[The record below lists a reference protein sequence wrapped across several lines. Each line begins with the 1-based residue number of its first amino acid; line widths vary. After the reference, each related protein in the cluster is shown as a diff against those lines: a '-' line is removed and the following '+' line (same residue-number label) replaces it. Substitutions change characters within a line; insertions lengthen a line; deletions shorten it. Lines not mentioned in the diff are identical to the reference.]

1 MKNLAEIEELE
12 LFTQIEL
19 IAKQVVEGFITGLHR
34 SPYHGF
40 SVEFAEHRHYN
51 TGESTKHI
59 DWKLYA
65 RTEKLFVKKYEEETN
80 LKAHIVIDNSSS
92 MLFPY
97 PEGKLH
103 NKLYFSVYCAAALIR
118 MLRSQRDAVGLSI
131 FTDQIDLRTEAK
143 LSEVHAQF
151 LYGELTRLLENSTKG
166 NTKTLLNKKTNTSQV
181 LHNLAESL
189 PSRSL
194 IILFTDMF
202 DESGPEE
209 LFSALQHFR
218 YNKHEVILF
227 HVVDQQLEGDFDY
240 PARPHRFVDMETG
253 EVMKLNPGDLKNHY
267 THITDEFFKE
277 IKLRCGQYKIDLAEA
292 DIRKDFKE
300 VLLPFL
306 IKRSKLY

>member
-1 MKNLAEIEELE
+1 MRNLAEIEELE
-12 LFTQIEL
+12 LFTHIDF

-51 TGESTKHI
+51 SGESTKHI

-103 NKLYFSVYCAAALIR
+103 NKLYFSIYSAAALIR
-118 MLRSQRDAVGLSI
+118 MLRSQRDAVGMTI
-131 FTDQIDLRTEAK
+131 FSDNIDFRTEAK
-143 LSEVHAQF
+143 LSEVHAQL
-151 LYGELTRLLENSTKG
+151 LYGELTRLLESSANEKA
-166 NTKTLLNKKTNTSQV
+166 KTLLNHKTRTTGV
-181 LHNLAESL
+181 LHTLAESL

-194 IILFTDMF
+194 VILFTDMF
-202 DESGPEE
+202 EESQPEE

-227 HVVDQQLEGDFDY
+227 HVVDHQFEGSFDY
-240 PARPHRFVDMETG
+240 PARPHKFIDMETG
-253 EVMKLNPGDLKNHY
+253 EVMRLNPGDLKKQY
-267 THITDEFFKE
+267 SRITDEFFRE
-277 IKLRCGQYKIDLAEA
+277 IKLRCGQYQIDLAEA

>member
-1 MKNLAEIEELE
+1 MRNLAEIEELE
-12 LFTQIEL
+12 LFNHIEF
-19 IAKQVVEGFITGLHR
+19 IARQVVEGFITGLHR

-51 TGESTKHI
+51 SGESTKHI

-65 RTEKLFVKKYEEETN
+65 RSEKLFVKKYEEETN

-103 NKLYFSVYCAAALIR
+103 NKLYFSIYSAAALIR
-118 MLRSQRDAVGLSI
+118 ILRSQRDAVGLSI
-131 FTDQIDLRTEAK
+131 FSDQIDFRTDAK

-151 LYGELTRLLENSTKG
+151 LYGELGRLLEAGAKG
-166 NTKTLLNKKTNTSQV
+166 SPKNLLNHKTNTSQV
-181 LHNLAESL
+181 LHTLAESL
-189 PSRSL
+189 PARSMV
-194 IILFTDMF
+194 ILFTDMLE
-202 DESGPEE
+202 DAMAEE

-227 HVVDQQLEGDFDY
+227 HVVDRRHEGDFDY
-240 PARPHRFVDMETG
+240 PARPHKFVDMETG
-253 EVMKLNPGDLKNHY
+253 EEMRINPGDLKKHY
-267 THITDEFFKE
+267 SSITDKFFKE
-277 IKLRCGQYKIDLAEA
+277 IKLRCGQYKIDLVEA

>member
-12 LFTQIEL
+12 LFSQIEF

-59 DWKLYA
+59 DWKLFA

-103 NKLYFSVYCAAALIR
+103 NKLYFSIYCAAALIR
-118 MLRSQRDAVGLSI
+118 ILRSQRDAVGLSI
-131 FTDQIDLRTEAK
+131 FTDQIDFRTEAK

-151 LYGELTRLLENSTKG
+151 LYGELSRLLETSSGADK
-166 NTKTLLNKKTNTSQV
+166 KTLLNKKTNTSKV
-181 LHNLAESL
+181 LHTLAESL
-189 PSRSL
+189 PTRSL
-194 IILFTDMF
+194 VILFTDMF
-202 DESGPEE
+202 EETKAEE
-209 LFSALQHFR
+209 LFSALQHFK

-227 HVVDQQLEGDFDY
+227 HVVDQRLEGNFDY
-240 PARPHRFVDMETG
+240 PARPHKFVDMETG
-253 EVMKLNPGDLKNHY
+253 EVMKLNPGDLKNQY
-267 THITDEFFKE
+267 SQITNDFFKE

-292 DIRKDFKE
+292 DIRKDFKD

>member
-1 MKNLAEIEELE
+1 MKNLVDIEELD
-12 LFTQIEL
+12 LFNNVEF

-51 TGESTKHI
+51 SGESTKHI

-92 MLFPY
+92 MLFPFK
-97 PEGKLH
+97 EGKLH
-103 NKLYFSVYCAAALIR
+103 NKLFFSIYCAAALIR
-118 MLRSQRDAVGLSI
+118 ILRSQRDAVGMSV
-131 FTDQIDLRTEAK
+131 FSDQIDLRTEAK
-143 LSEVHAQF
+143 LSEVHAQY
-151 LYGELTRLLENSTKG
+151 LYGELGQMLESGAQGSTKTIL
-166 NTKTLLNKKTNTSQV
+166 NNKTSTSKV
-181 LHNLAESL
+181 LHTLAESL
-189 PSRSL
+189 PPRSMV
-194 IILFTDMF
+194 IIFTDMF
-202 DESGPEE
+202 EESDSEE

-227 HVVDQQLEGDFDY
+227 HVVDRKLEGQFDY
-240 PARPHRFVDMETG
+240 PARPHKFVDMETG
-253 EVMKLNPGDLKNHY
+253 EVMRLNPGDLKKHY
-267 THITDEFFKE
+267 AQISGKFFTE
-277 IKLRCGQYKIDLAEA
+277 IKLKCAQYKIDLVEA

>member
-1 MKNLAEIEELE
+1 MKNLAEIEELD
-12 LFTQIEL
+12 LFNQIEF

-97 PEGKLH
+97 KEGKLH
-103 NKLYFSVYCAAALIR
+103 NKLYFSIYCAAALIR
-118 MLRSQRDAVGLSI
+118 ILRSQRDAVGLSI
-131 FTDQIDLRTEAK
+131 FTDQIDLRTESK
-143 LSEVHAQF
+143 LSEVHAQY
-151 LYGELTRLLENSTKG
+151 LYSELSRLLESGKFSNA
-166 NTKTLLNKKTNTSQV
+166 KTSLNKKTDTSKV
-181 LHNLAESL
+181 LHSLAESL
-189 PSRSL
+189 PPRSL
-194 IILFTDMF
+194 VIIFADMF
-202 DESGPEE
+202 EEANSEE

-227 HVVDQQLEGDFDY
+227 HVVDRQLEGKFDY
-240 PARPHRFVDMETG
+240 PARPHKFVDMETG
-253 EVMKLNPGDLKNHY
+253 EVMRLNPGDLKKQY
-267 THITDEFFKE
+267 GRITDDFFNE
-277 IKLRCGQYKIDLAEA
+277 IKLRCAQYKIDLAEA

-306 IKRSKLY
+306 IKRSKLF